1 MYKPRPGNY
10 VLFIITD
17 TGRGIEKKTQE
28 YIFDPCFTTRDMGKG
43 TGLGL
48 ATVYGIIKGHAGY
61 IDVDSKEGLGTTF
74 SIYLP
79 ASVKQATGKDKKI
92 GQVLKGTET
101 VLFVDDEDMII
112 QVGRE
117 ILETLGYQVLLARNG
132 KEAIEVYK
140 ANKDKIDVV
149 ILDMIMPD
157 ISGGETYD
165 LLKAINPQIKVLLSS
180 GYSRDGQAQEILERG
195 CNGFIQKPF
204 DIKRLASKIRKIL
217 TMD

>member
-1 MYKPRPGNY
+1 M
-10 VLFIITD
+10 D
-17 TGRGIEKKTQE
+17 KKTQE
-28 YIFDPCFTTRDMGKG
+28 RIFDPFFTTRYMRRE
-43 TGLGL
+43 TGFGL
-48 ATVYGIIKGHAGY
+48 ATVYGIIKGHGGY
-61 IDVDSKEGLGTTF
+61 IDVDSKEGRGTTF

-79 ASVKQATGKDKKI
+79 ASVKQVSEKDE
-92 GQVLKGTET
+92 QCEEVVKGTET

-165 LLKAINPQIKVLLSS
+165 LLRAINPQIKVLLSS
-180 GYSRDGQAQEILERG
+180 GYSIDGQAQEILERG

-204 DIKRLASKIRKIL
+204 DINRLASKIRTIL
-217 TMD
+217 AMD